1 LAENNVVKLHK
12 PFEWEIIDYATQIK
26 DFFVKV
32 RKLNGMSLNLKC
44 DITIELINEG
54 NIKRFLGK

>member
-1 LAENNVVKLHK
+1 MAENNVVKFHK
-12 PFEWEIIDYATQIK
+12 PFEWEIIDYATQTK